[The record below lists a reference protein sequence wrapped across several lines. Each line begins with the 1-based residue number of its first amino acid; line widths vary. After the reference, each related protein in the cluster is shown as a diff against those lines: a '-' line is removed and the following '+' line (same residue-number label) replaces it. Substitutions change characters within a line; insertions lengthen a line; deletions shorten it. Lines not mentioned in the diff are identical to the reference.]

1 MSKVCLAQVRPY
13 SADKTKNMRGLSPE
27 DIDQL
32 ITINGMVTRASDLIP
47 EMCETSCSWSCQLS
61 KGGPGPDIHLT
72 MPLSLNIFF
81 NHLYLIRQD
90 GGGILDVKQLVDFHV
105 QCRYDL
111 SCLSTTCWTSPV
123 VAPVVS

>member
-1 MSKVCLAQVRPY
+1 MDVEDDSVRRLAGRHVAEPATLVDQ
-13 SADKTKNMRGLSPE
+13 PE
-27 DIDQL
+27 
-32 ITINGMVTRASDLIP
+32 ASDLIP

-111 SCLSTTCWTSPV
+111 SCLSTTCWTSPM